1 MNIHELKELILKEP
15 NQNLEVYGEDLD
27 DIIYISKLY
36 TPEYPILVRN
46 VQLDRFY
53 HCPYCQTR
61 LDDLYKPN
69 FCSNCGKALKWKE
82 VDND

>member
-15 NQNLEVYGEDLD
+15 NQNLEIYGEDLD

-53 HCPYCQTR
+53 HCPHC
-61 LDDLYKPN
+61 
-69 FCSNCGKALKWKE
+69 
-82 VDND
+82 

>member
-36 TPEYPILVRN
+36 TQEYPILVRN

-53 HCPYCQTR
+53 NCHNCQTR
-61 LDDLYKPN
+61 IDDLYKPN
-69 FCSNCGKALKWKE
+69 FCSICGKALKWKE

>member
-53 HCPYCQTR
+53 HCPHCQKR
-61 LDDLYKPN
+61 LDNLYKPN
-69 FCSNCGKALKWKE
+69 FCNNCGKALKWKE